1 LFASQVNSE
10 QQARVACDRWKE
22 TLQNKRQQAAS
33 PFPAMERETEKA
45 AEAAGGTITVPLI
58 IKGDVAGSVEAL
70 VDIIESRNPEKF
82 ELKILQSGVGAIN
95 ESDIEMADSSKGT
108 FMSVFGNF
116 HRKIFCSRRKL

>member
-1 LFASQVNSE
+1 MFASQAENE
-10 QQARVACDRWKE
+10 QQARVACDRWKD
-22 TLQNKRQQAAS
+22 TLQDKHQQVAT
-33 PFPAMERETEKA
+33 PFQATEGETE
-45 AEAAGGTITVPLI
+45 EAVEAGETITVPLI

-108 FMSVFGNF
+108 SVSTVNLEIFSFMT
-116 HRKIFCSRRKL
+116 